1 MATLPTQ
8 PFTSAEKR
16 DFRQEVTDRIIDM
29 LEKGAAPWQK
39 PWEPSASA
47 LGMPN
52 NPTTEK
58 AYRGG
63 NAIHLMATAL
73 RRGYDD
79 PRWMTY
85 KQASDQG
92 WQVRKGEK
100 GTQIEYWEVKP
111 ASRERGNDPAPDAST
126 DQQSEGDRGRNGR
139 LIHRVYT
146 VFNVKQID
154 GVPPYK
160 PKEHTPFE
168 VVHSGE
174 QILAHSGAKISHDQ
188 ADRAFYSRS
197 SDSIHLPPKD
207 AFQDAAGY
215 YGTALHELAH
225 WTGHPARL
233 NRSTLND
240 TYRFGDTNYAKEE
253 LRAELASVFL
263 AAERGIPHKPEQ
275 HAAYVGSWIAALQ
288 KDKNEIFRA
297 AHDAS
302 AASDYLLALERDRS
316 IADQALSAAGVVLDT
331 ASGSSRA
338 TVFEEERA
346 SLDRGR
352 EDLDETSVGEQSVSS
367 SAEMRKSIPCSFKPG
382 DQVMAYQPYYYGG
395 KPRKDPWV
403 SGMIQSLYNNDPYIS
418 YARAGDSTNGNLAM
432 EYAIKGDMRYPT
444 AQEQERYSI
453 EFSQLEEKL
462 RPSLSRLSKGIS
474 SEPGSPL
481 ESSQYVSRYEPGS
494 ATIHTEHKA
503 TGTDRRTTCDPLRPA
518 NSYDPGPA
526 NPQGKVSELLKGNG
540 AENSVSAAREITSKA
555 MGDSALMF
563 TALTDSGTYRGV
575 ILGETEQHIVQRQ
588 STLSSVLH
596 RKESLDGQPE
606 TGANVIIQYSNEK
619 ASVRELRDRV
629 KTKELSR

>member
-63 NAIHLMATAL
+63 NAIHLMATAM

-100 GTQIEYWEVKP
+100 GTQIEYWEVKA
-111 ASRERGNDPAPDAST
+111 ASRERGNDPADAGT

-146 VFNVKQID
+146 VFNVRQID

-160 PKEHTPFE
+160 PKEHTAFE

-174 QILAHSGAKISHDQ
+174 QILTHSGAKISHDQ
-188 ADRAFYSRS
+188 ADRAFYRRS

-233 NRSTLND
+233 NRPTLND

-316 IADQALSAAGVVLDT
+316 IADQALSAAPLLDT
-331 ASGSSRA
+331 GTNGTSRA
-338 TVFEEERA
+338 AAFEREVTSLER
-346 SLDRGR
+346 SR
-352 EDLDETSVGEQSVSS
+352 EDLDETVSDGQSVSS
-367 SAEMRKSIPCSFKPG
+367 SAEMKQPIPCSFKPG

-403 SGMIQSLYNNDPYIS
+403 PGMIQSLYNNDQYIS
-418 YARAGDSTNGNLAM
+418 YARAGRSENGNKSV
-432 EYAIKGDMRYPT
+432 EYAMKGEMRYPT
-444 AQEQERYSI
+444 AQEQERYSV

-462 RPSLSRLSKGIS
+462 RPSLSRLSKAIS
-474 SEPGSPL
+474 TEPGSAR
-481 ESSQYVSRYEPGS
+481 ESSHYVSRYEPGN

-503 TGTDRRTTCDPLRPA
+503 TGTDRRTAFDPLEPA
-518 NSYDPGPA
+518 NSYDSPA
-526 NPQGKVSELLKGNG
+526 ATQGQASELVRGKAAGDSL
-540 AENSVSAAREITSKA
+540 SAAREITSKA

-629 KTKELSR
+629 KAKELSR